1 MKINNAVKE
10 IEKQLKVKFRILKEL
25 NMWRITRNMIVHEH
39 IKVEKEQAEQAKLF
53 FNELSSKLRTT
64 FHNC

>member
-1 MKINNAVKE
+1 MKKRMAGKKGKKVTVRESAKE
-10 IEKQLKVKFRILKEL
+10 KPNWSDAGVLMKKGA
-25 NMWRITRNMIVHEH
+25 N
-39 IKVEKEQAEQAKLF
+39 EKEQAEQAKLF

>member
-1 MKINNAVKE
+1 
-10 IEKQLKVKFRILKEL
+10 
-25 NMWRITRNMIVHEH
+25 MWRITRNMIVHEH